1 LSTMTGVGMAKWYQL
16 VVFGLP
22 TTRGEEPEPRDGFD
36 VGVDLD
42 MQVGAMRP
50 HGVLDRVSAV
60 QALDAGDVVGVQEP
74 MRAAV
79 EGRHQRGRHGGVAQ
93 SERVA
98 ELMAGDRD
106 EVDGASPG
114 RDGDRPGLGLV
125 EVRVPHDRSDRRRR
139 HRGEERVGQNAAWSV
154 EREAIPMVSGSEL
167 DDDLW
172 PGRQCHRG
180 EAQRGVG
187 GPQRE
192 GLLDRD
198 ADLCVGQVGGEVLEG
213 VAEVV
218 GRPLAARCHERR
230 EVWRVGDA
238 APRLVH
244 LLGGRRVDDARHRK
258 VCELLEAAHGLGG
271 RVVEGAPVHA
281 GRSLDEVGELV
292 ALGQRERRG
301 AERLERIGD
310 GTQVAEALEVL
321 LDVGDVRSG
330 RVLLQAFRDLV
341 LIGHCSS
348 SPWGLK

>member
-1 LSTMTGVGMAKWYQL
+1 VGNPEDREQLAAGEVDRLVGCDPGGTVVDVHVAHDGVGAAGDEPKHRSGEREP
-16 VVFGLP
+16 VVVHDDGRRDGEVVP
-22 TTRGEEPEPRDGFD
+22 VGGVRPAYHPGEEPEPRDGFD

-180 EAQRGVG
+180 EAQRG
-187 GPQRE
+187 PTAR
-192 GLLDRD
+192 
-198 ADLCVGQVGGEVLEG
+198 
-213 VAEVV
+213 
-218 GRPLAARCHERR
+218 RPARSRR
-230 EVWRVGDA
+230 
-238 APRLVH
+238 
-244 LLGGRRVDDARHRK
+244 
-258 VCELLEAAHGLGG
+258 
-271 RVVEGAPVHA
+271 
-281 GRSLDEVGELV
+281 
-292 ALGQRERRG
+292 
-301 AERLERIGD
+301 
-310 GTQVAEALEVL
+310 
-321 LDVGDVRSG
+321 
-330 RVLLQAFRDLV
+330 
-341 LIGHCSS
+341 
-348 SPWGLK
+348 